1 MLYSLTGSEQG
12 RINTNGLTTLG
23 LLGCPKGI
31 SQFRDSPTP
40 SVDVRQSIPLL
51 PGRNIFNTS
60 FQEDPIV
67 VQLFGSLVEVSSIR
81 RQGCFGGGDNGRARR
96 PREPRDKFCKDRCKW

>member
-12 RINTNGLTTLG
+12 RINTNGLTTLC
-23 LLGCPKGI
+23 LLSCPKGI
-31 SQFRDSPTP
+31 TQFRDSPTL

-51 PGRNIFNTS
+51 PSRNIFNTS

-67 VQLFGSLVEVSSIR
+67 VQLLGGLVEVSSIR
-81 RQGCFGGGDNGRARR
+81 RQGCFG
-96 PREPRDKFCKDRCKW
+96 